1 MHPSIRFTGSPL
13 GASVLRISATA
24 MAAAALITACGGGG
38 GGSPSAITLSGIA
51 ATGAPMAGATVVVKD
66 SSGAEVQT
74 CAPCT
79 VGSDGLFSVE
89 LQATAKA
96 PFVLLVSQDGSDEPQ
111 VSMIDTAKSA
121 TVNVSPI
128 TTLIAARLS
137 PSGDPAQLTAADSS
151 AAKIAT
157 ATTDIK
163 TALQPVLEAAGV
175 AADANPLTMVFKAD
189 STGLDKALDILG
201 KPTIVRNSE
210 GKAHVEVE
218 IKTSGSDE
226 ATDADNSP
234 AKIGLT
240 AGAAPVAT
248 GITLAKMQATL
259 PADGVSLKIQK
270 LMQRMQDCY
279 ATAPADRRP
288 SGATLASQITAEACK
303 AMFVDNDPSK
313 YLHNNT
319 VVSQSG
325 ATLPSDIGGRFSG
338 AFKGIFNTVQG
349 IRFDLPEYR
358 YTVKNSR
365 NDPTDLTKP
374 VTGDVV
380 FTARWTV
387 TDPNA
392 GASLGQSDVSEYHA
406 RVQNGE
412 LKLIGNQSKHDLNIN
427 AQARREE
434 MPAVANYAYM
444 ATGYNIGIS
453 ERRWNHDKDNNTA
466 KVSIYEQVV
475 VTSPSG
481 RTFTFKPIPGN
492 NYDYLGLVNQA
503 GNTTTSATVLLNG
516 AYLNAATTGHPSERF
531 TKVYWGSKMDWTE
544 EALKDI
550 PAQGNWQFDVTL
562 TDAFVADNVSSGTV
576 KNFTQYRRT
585 INRAPTLAELQSV
598 KWPALKDPLKTS
610 LSSLPSNQTGVS
622 ISSAGVPALAVIDG
636 WDVPTGAWAP
646 THAKVY
652 GSTWDEGADVAST
665 ARQVTIRCNSAAA
678 HCEKAAGTSISTGK
692 FLNTGYGYLQLTGR
706 DSKRL
711 QMSLNYSTRK
721 SSTDTP

>member
-1 MHPSIRFTGSPL
+1 
-13 GASVLRISATA
+13 
-24 MAAAALITACGGGG
+24 
-38 GGSPSAITLSGIA
+38 
-51 ATGAPMAGATVVVKD
+51 MAGATVVVKD

-240 AGAAPVAT
+240 AGAAAPVAT

-319 VVSQSG
+319 VVSQSK
-325 ATLPSDIGGRFSG
+325 ANVGGRFSG
-338 AFKGIFNTVQG
+338 AFKGIFNTLQG
-349 IRFDLPEYR
+349 IRFDQPEYR
-358 YTVKNSR
+358 YTIKNG
-365 NDPTDLTKP
+365 NTDPSDLSKP

-392 GASLGQSDVSEYHA
+392 GDSLGQSDVSEYHA

-453 ERRWNHDKDNNTA
+453 ERRWDHDKNSSTA
-466 KVSIYEQVV
+466 KVSMYEQVV

-481 RTFTFKPIPGN
+481 RTFTFKPITGN
-492 NYDYLGLVNQA
+492 NYDYLGLVNQE
-503 GNTTTSATVLLNG
+503 GNTTTSATVMLNG

-544 EALKDI
+544 EAIKAI
-550 PAQGNWQFDVTL
+550 PAQGNWQFDITL
-562 TDAFVADNVSSGTV
+562 TDDFVKAPENTGTA
-576 KNFTQYRRT
+576 KNFPQYRRS

-598 KWPALKDPLKTS
+598 KWPALKDPVKAA
-610 LSSLPSNQTGVS
+610 LSAQAANPGFVN
-622 ISSAGVPALAVIDG
+622 ISSGDVAALAVIDG

-646 THAKVY
+646 TYAKVY
-652 GSTWDEGADVAST
+652 GNKNNVGWDEGVDVAST
-665 ARQVTIRCNSAAA
+665 ARKVSIRCTSAAA
-678 HCEKAAGTSISTGK
+678 HCATAPADAGK
-692 FLNTGYGYLQLTGR
+692 FLNAGYGYLQFSGR

-721 SSTDTP
+721 TSSD